1 VVITGANSG
10 IGRETA
16 VGLARLG
23 ADVTIA
29 VRNPTKG
36 AEAVGDIR
44 RRSGSDLVDQV
55 QLDLADLDSVRAC
68 AAELLERLDR
78 IHVLVNNAGII
89 SDERRETRQ
98 GFEEMFGVN
107 HLGHFLLTDLL
118 VDRLVVSAPSRV
130 VILSSMAHRFS
141 PRGLR
146 FHDLHATRSF
156 RMFPVYGRSKLANAM
171 HALELAR
178 RLEGTGVTVN
188 CVHPGSIASGFGGD
202 GDTRFLGRLIS
213 QAGRKVMAT
222 PEQGAR
228 TPVVLASSRSPR
240 VAEVTGGYFSHGR
253 QWKPSRAARDAEA
266 ARRLWEISEQL
277 VAPGS
282 PADADQTPP

>member
-1 VVITGANSG
+1 MVITGANSG

-23 ADVTIA
+23 AEVTIA

-36 AEAVGDIR
+36 AEALADIR
-44 RRSGSDLVDQV
+44 RRSGSDLVSQA
-55 QLDLADLDSVRAC
+55 QLDLADLDSVRRC
-68 AAELLERLDR
+68 AGELLDRLERID
-78 IHVLVNNAGII
+78 VLVNNAGII
-89 SDERRETRQ
+89 ADERRETRQ

-118 VDRLVVSAPSRV
+118 LDRLVASAPSRV

-146 FHDLHATRSF
+146 FDDLHAHRSF
-156 RMFPVYGRSKLANAM
+156 HMFPVYGRSKLANAM

-178 RLEGTGVTVN
+178 RLEGTGVAVN

-202 GDTRFLGRLIS
+202 GDTRFLGKLIS
-213 QAGRKVMAT
+213 QVGRVFMAS

-228 TPVVLASSRSPR
+228 TPVMLAASTSPR
-240 VAEVTGGYFSHGR
+240 VAEVTGGYPPPPR
-253 QWKPSRAARDAEA
+253 RCRPPRPPRAAGPAPP
-266 ARRLWEISEQL
+266 LWEPG
-277 VAPGS
+277 APPGG
-282 PADADQTPP
+282 PDADSSRR